1 MNVQNNQQMPL
12 SVPDALSEVSD
23 IVTGAAIMT
32 FALAP
37 LALPFLALVAAV
49 SVALLVPVV
58 VCALIAASS
67 MVALRGCR
75 LLRRAMSRHRVTGSP
90 DRRLRRCD
98 RDAFAVG
105 SVREK

>member
-1 MNVQNNQQMPL
+1 VNGQNNQQMPL

-58 VCALIAASS
+58 ACALIAASC
-67 MVALRGCR
+67 MMALRGCR
-75 LLRRAMSRHRVTGSP
+75 LLRRGMSRHRVRGSP
-90 DRRLRRCD
+90 DRRLHRRD
-98 RDAFAVG
+98 RDALAVG
-105 SVREK
+105 SVHEK